1 MSRASSRKSAQDRSL
16 VPQGVGK
23 QFADLLGSK
32 RIGLMR
38 GESRLKQQWPEIV
51 GPMLA
56 ARSRPLELELL
67 ADGACCLW
75 VAVDHPYL
83 AQQLR
88 LMRDD
93 LRKACFN
100 HCGIRRI
107 AKIRSRVDPAVC
119 GYAVVK
125 PDAGRKQGVSW
136 QMCRAAL
143 AEMQAVTNRTL
154 RHSMVRARLRQMANV
169 ADMNSLEEVG

>member
-1 MSRASSRKSAQDRSL
+1 M
-16 VPQGVGK
+16 
-23 QFADLLGSK
+23 
-32 RIGLMR
+32 MR
-38 GESRLKQQWPEIV
+38 GESRLKQQWVEIV

-67 ADGACCLW
+67 ADGSCCLW
-75 VAVDHPYL
+75 VVVDHPYL

-93 LRKACFN
+93 LRKACFH

-107 AKIRSRVDPAVC
+107 AKIRSRVDPNVT

-125 PDAGRKQGVSW
+125 PKPDRDKAISW
-136 QMCRAAL
+136 QQRKSAA
-143 AEMQAVTNRTL
+143 AEMQAVTNRRL
-154 RHSMVRARLRQMANV
+154 RHSMVRARLRQMV
-169 ADMNSLEEVG
+169 GSSGEE

>member
-1 MSRASSRKSAQDRSL
+1 MSRAGARDRSL
-16 VPQGVGK
+16 SPQSVGK

-56 ARSRPLELELL
+56 ARSCPLELELL

-93 LRKACFN
+93 LRKACFK

-107 AKIRSRVDPAVC
+107 AKIRSRVDPAVT
-119 GYAVVK
+119 GYSVVK
-125 PDAGRKQGVSW
+125 PDAGSTHRVSW

-143 AEMQAVTNRTL
+143 TEMQAVTNRAL
-154 RHSMVRARLRQMANV
+154 RHSMVRARLRQMV
-169 ADMNSLEEVG
+169 SSLEEVG

>member
-1 MSRASSRKSAQDRSL
+1 MSVRGADRTMKPRSM
-16 VPQGVGK
+16 GS
-23 QFADLLGSK
+23 QFAELLGSK
-32 RIGLMR
+32 RINLMR
-38 GESRLKQQWPEIV
+38 GEARLKQQWVAIV

-93 LRKACFN
+93 LRKACFR

-107 AKIRSRVDPAVC
+107 AKIRSRVDPNVA
-119 GYAVVK
+119 GYAMASAEK
-125 PDAGRKQGVSW
+125 PAGHPVGWGV
-136 QMCRAAL
+136 CKAVA
-143 AEMQAVTNRTL
+143 AEMRKVRDRRL
-154 RHSMVRARLRQMANV
+154 RHSMVRARLRQIEKGFAE
-169 ADMNSLEEVG
+169 DKDVG

>member
-1 MSRASSRKSAQDRSL
+1 VSRAGARDRRL
-16 VPQGVGK
+16 APQSVGK

-93 LRKACFN
+93 LRSACFK

-107 AKIRSRVDPAVC
+107 AKIRSRVDPAVT
-119 GYAVVK
+119 GYGVVK
-125 PDAGRKQGVSW
+125 ADAGSTHRISW
-136 QMCRAAL
+136 QMCRAAVK
-143 AEMQAVTNRTL
+143 EMRAVTNRAL

-169 ADMNSLEEVG
+169 VDMNSLGEVG